1 MQFDS
6 KNALR
11 RVCLSSVDDLYRLA
25 DKFEFGGPKPLYRG
39 QSSYDWPLQSRIERN
54 VSQYVKSEIGL
65 EEYENRIVTEAQ
77 RRLHH
82 FVEKLPDEDD
92 LTSWLALLRHNG
104 VPTRLLDVTRSIYIA
119 LYFALRDAS
128 PEKDAVVWIFDRNS
142 IESGFT
148 DWSYR
153 ADSTY
158 LRDSPFT
165 SVCGE
170 EYQTPMPKRKSE
182 FTRPTLESLRGEGRY
197 RPDYAAIVN
206 AALQGYIEKP
216 GIAVAEPFWLSR
228 RLDSQQGSF
237 LVPFNIRQ
245 GFETNLK
252 ENIAPN
258 IHEEIEEEPVPSDKD
273 GLFDLWANF
282 NVIKLRVPFSLH
294 PVLRVKLNSMNI
306 RELTLFPDLDGA
318 LAHLTEILP
327 IKVAN

>member
-1 MQFDS
+1 MVFDS
-6 KNALR
+6 KNAFK
-11 RVCLSSVDDLYRLA
+11 RVYLSSVDNLNRLA
-25 DKFEFGGPKPLYRG
+25 DKFDFGCPKPLYRG
-39 QSSYDWPLQSRIERN
+39 QSSYNWPLQFRIERN

-65 EEYENRIVTEAQ
+65 EEYEYRIVTEAQ

-142 IESGFT
+142 IESGFS

-165 SVCGE
+165 FAQGE
-170 EYQTPMPKRKSE
+170 EYQWPMPKRKNE
-182 FTRPTLESLRGEGRY
+182 FTRPTLESLKGESGY
-197 RPDYAAIVN
+197 SPDYAATVN
-206 AALQGYIEKP
+206 AALRGYIESP
-216 GIAVAEPFWLSR
+216 GVAVAEPFWLSR

-237 LVPFNIRQ
+237 LIPFNIRK
-245 GFETNLK
+245 GFEANL
-252 ENIAPN
+252 EAHIAPN

-273 GLFDLWANF
+273 GLLDLWCNF
-282 NVIKLRVPFSLH
+282 NVMKLRVPYSLH
-294 PVLRVKLNSMNI
+294 QVLRVKLNSMTI
-306 RELTLFPDLDGA
+306 CELTLFPDLDGA

-327 IKVAN
+327 IDGR